1 VKPGAFCFF
10 NVHLAENNTKRQK
23 RHSSLFNL
31 ASSTA
36 CREQTWDELPGE
48 LYKDH
53 RQLLHTMVKHACHM
67 AGDSPGHFWTVA
79 VQQAEAPVV
88 TTQTAVGFSAAAS
101 YEEAE

>member
-1 VKPGAFCFF
+1 
-10 NVHLAENNTKRQK
+10 
-23 RHSSLFNL
+23 
-31 ASSTA
+31 
-36 CREQTWDELPGE
+36 
-48 LYKDH
+48 
-53 RQLLHTMVKHACHM
+53 MVKHACHM